1 MNRHPSGVLIWRQ
14 VRRRDYTAGRRDPRG
29 ERQLHRS
36 TNSGEQSTHH
46 SFSAFVPDFQE
57 IYLQPYDS
65 IDFSKHRNN
74 VHEKDIYQPHHP
86 VLDGLNE
93 ILAVYEQCPLSPLR
107 KMGVDR
113 AYDLVVVEDENTGY
127 QTIGPVSKM
136 FNMVCRWHREGA
148 ESDAFRKH
156 CDKVDDF
163 LWMSGEGLMMTGTNG
178 SQLWDAAFISQA
190 LVETGLGEEVQN
202 RQSAKEVLD
211 WLDKCQ
217 MRENPKCYGRDYRH
231 ATKGAWPFSTPEQGY
246 TVSLAEEK

>member
-1 MNRHPSGVLIWRQ
+1 M
-14 VRRRDYTAGRRDPRG
+14 
-29 ERQLHRS
+29 
-36 TNSGEQSTHH
+36 
-46 SFSAFVPDFQE
+46 QE
-57 IYLQPYDS
+57 IYLQPYNS

-113 AYDLVVVEDENTGY
+113 AYELVVVEDENTGY

-148 ESDAFRKH
+148 ESEAFKKH

-190 LVETGLGEEVQN
+190 LVETGLGEEEQN
-202 RQSAKEVLD
+202 RQSANEVLD

-246 TVSLAEEK
+246 TVSLNQEQQGQFRWFNASLLYSGQRLCW